1 MEQPNWSDLDL
12 EALEMELRNTLPGP
26 EAEKMVWAFERALAV
41 ARIDGDLLRH
51 LLAAT
56 ASLLAAAEASTP
68 RTVFEAYF
76 RRSVSDDEWR
86 DRYANLLA

>member
-1 MEQPNWSDLDL
+1 MQQPNWDDLDL
-12 EALEMELRNTLPGP
+12 EALEQELRNALPGP

-41 ARIDGDLLRH
+41 ARVDGDLLRY

-68 RTVFEAYF
+68 RTVFEAFF
-76 RRSVSDDEWR
+76 RRSVSDEEWR
-86 DRYANLLA
+86 DRYAGLLA